1 MNEIPLE
8 ENFDWWWYKAK
19 ANLLKSVIRS
29 LNKNKQ
35 DLKILEIGPGLG
47 NNLKILNNFGN
58 VDILETEK
66 KFIDYINS
74 NYFDYILNIYTSI
87 DQLHQKYDL
96 IIMADVLEHI
106 EEPKKFLDKLIVYLQ
121 FDGAIIV
128 GVPAYNFLWSNHD
141 VILKHFRRY
150 NWNMLQKHASSYNI
164 VRKIGFNFLLL
175 PVRVL
180 QILIMNPSS
189 TNNSS
194 KVLNSIFF
202 QISKIEHLIRRYIY
216 NPKYG
221 LSIYAVLKSKS
232 FS

>member
-19 ANLLKSVIRS
+19 ANLLKNIIIN
-29 LNKNKQ
+29 LKINKQ

-66 KFIDYINS
+66 KFIDYIKS

-202 QISKIEHLIRRYIY
+202 QISKIEHFIRRYIY
-216 NPKYG
+216 NPKFG
-221 LSIYAVLKSKS
+221 LSIYAILKSKVN
-232 FS
+232 